1 MPIHNLGYREWDGE
15 RESGN
20 SRWSVIAG
28 IGIRRAW
35 QSSWLR
41 RIAFV
46 VWGPPLV
53 YGVVIFLFEQVV
65 SGNTTMNPRVL
76 GDLSRVFLPSESV
89 PAVLAIIQN
98 LDGASQQELL
108 TVARPIF
115 WKAVLLQLQ
124 RSQAIGMVIVVGL
137 VAPALISQ
145 DVRSRAF
152 LLYFSR
158 PMSRFQYILGK
169 CATVAFFLF
178 LTGTLPQLLLYL
190 FAVLLSPDA
199 SVIAYTWDLPIRVV
213 IASAAMIIPTTLLAL
228 MLSSLTIESRFATF
242 GWFFIWI
249 FGLSAFLMMRGVDG
263 INGDTSGLI
272 LRLSFLFLLFSDM
285 STAILGIPTL
295 VSYAETQFVFAAVLS
310 VVCFAV
316 IFRKV
321 SAPLRA

>member
-1 MPIHNLGYREWDGE
+1 
-15 RESGN
+15 
-20 SRWSVIAG
+20 
-28 IGIRRAW
+28 
-35 QSSWLR
+35 
-41 RIAFV
+41 
-46 VWGPPLV
+46 
-53 YGVVIFLFEQVV
+53 
-65 SGNTTMNPRVL
+65 MNPRAFREIA
-76 GDLSRVFLPSESV
+76 RVFLPSESV
-89 PAVLAIIQN
+89 PAVLAILHH

-158 PMSRFQYILGK
+158 PMTRFQYILGK

-213 IASAAMIIPTTLLAL
+213 IASAAMIVPTTLLAL

-249 FGLSAFLMMRGVDG
+249 FGLSAFLMMSGVDG
-263 INGDTSGLI
+263 INGDTSGLV

-295 VSYAETQFVFAAVLS
+295 VSHAETQFVFAAVLS
-310 VVCFAV
+310 VVSFTV

>member
-20 SRWSVIAG
+20 SRWAVISG

-46 VWGPPLV
+46 VWGPPLI
-53 YGVVIFLFEQVV
+53 YGIIIFMFEQVL
-65 SGNTTMNPRVL
+65 SGNAPMDPRALREIVKA
-76 GDLSRVFLPSESV
+76 VLPSESV
-89 PAVLAIIQN
+89 SAVLQVVQN

-108 TVARPIF
+108 TVARPLV
-115 WKAVLLQLQ
+115 WKSVLLQLQ

-158 PMSRFQYILGK
+158 PMTRFQYILGK
-169 CATVAFFLF
+169 FSTVAFFLF
-178 LTGTLPQLLLYL
+178 ITGTLPQLLLYL

-199 SVIAYTWDLPIRVV
+199 SVVAYTWDLPVRVV

-249 FGLSAFLMMRGVDG
+249 FGLAAFLMMRGM
-263 INGDTSGLI
+263 NGDTSELV
-272 LRLSFLFLLFSDM
+272 LRLSFLFLLFSDI

-295 VSYAETQFVFAAVLS
+295 ESFIQTQLVFVVVLS
-310 VVCFAV
+310 LVCFTV